1 MTALAQP
8 DGISKSFLNVLP
20 HEVLDAV
27 AARSVPINLEA
38 GRFLYDPALAVV
50 DHGLLRGFVA
60 DSTGRQLTVSYLG
73 VSCAVGLTHLT
84 GRRFPAA
91 FQAISDSQLLQLD
104 REQVTALSERFPG
117 LGWSAT
123 REVTRRLDDVLAEAT
138 RVAFG
143 SMRKRL
149 AFHLLALTSADHDGG
164 PARPVRQADLALAVG
179 SVREVIGRTVSQLR
193 DAGVL
198 STSAAGVTAVDRAG
212 LRRISEDRM

>member
-1 MTALAQP
+1 MTAPVRP

-20 HEVLDAV
+20 DDVLDAV
-27 AARSVPINLEA
+27 AARSVSINLEA
-38 GRFLYDPALAVV
+38 GRFLYDPELAIVEL
-50 DHGLLRGFVA
+50 GLLRGFVG

-73 VSCAVGLTHLT
+73 ASCAVGLTHLT

-91 FQAISDSQLLQLD
+91 FQAIGGSRLLQLD
-104 REQVTALSERFPG
+104 REQVTTLADRFPE

-149 AFHLLALTSADHDGG
+149 AFHLLALTSAEQDDGSDL
-164 PARPVRQADLALAVG
+164 PVRQADLALAVG
-179 SVREVIGRTVSQLR
+179 SVRKVIGRTVIQLR
-193 DAGVL
+193 DAGIV
-198 STSAAGVTAVDRAG
+198 STGSAGVTIVDRAG
-212 LRRISEDRM
+212 LRRISEDRA